1 MIKYSAPTETPRKS
15 AIADAER
22 RALPGRSGDIDAFAH
37 QIAVRLFDDVAQMN
51 AVAEL
56 DATLGRQASVA
67 LDYAV
72 LHLDPAA
79 HGVDCTAELDD
90 RAVAGALDD
99 AAVMSGDGGVDE
111 VATEAPQA
119 RQGAILVRRGE
130 SAVTD
135 NVGDQDCGQFPGLAH
150 GVSRIRRSR

>member
-1 MIKYSAPTETPRKS
+1 VIKYSAPTETPRKS

-22 RALPGRSGDIDAFAH
+22 RALPGRSGDIDAFSH

-51 AVAEL
+51 AEAEL
-56 DATLGRQASVA
+56 DATLGRRASVA
-67 LDYAV
+67 LDHAV

-79 HGVDCTAELDD
+79 HRVDYAAELNDA
-90 RAVAGALDD
+90 AVAGALDD
-99 AAVMSGDGGVDE
+99 AAVMSGDGGIDE

-130 SAVTD
+130 PAITD
-135 NVGDQDCGQFPGLAH
+135 DIGDKDQAIFR
-150 GVSRIRRSR
+150 VSGMVRP